1 MILKISLKAKAGVP
15 KTLVQRKRRLH
26 SLYFPQN
33 THMFTEFLGEL
44 RYLHSIF
51 ILRALRYC
59 SLNVTL

>member
-33 THMFTEFLGEL
+33 THMFTEFLV
-44 RYLHSIF
+44 RFATAH
-51 ILRALRYC
+51 
-59 SLNVTL
+59 